1 MNNVRANL
9 IISLLMSSCFVRLKD
24 VVIEEL
30 RMIDYASKMCFPNCP
45 KSAVNQEIN
54 PPNKVIIC

>member
-1 MNNVRANL
+1 MYNIRANL
-9 IISLLMSSCFVRLKD
+9 RTFLLMSSCFVRLKD

-54 PPNKVIIC
+54 VSNKVIIC

>member
-54 PPNKVIIC
+54 VSNKVIIC